1 MYRLIATVLAAGLV
15 AGTAHAGAWVSSWY
29 AAPQPT
35 WGADFALPTNV
46 PIALEDQTIRETARI
61 SVGGSEVRI
70 SFSNRYGKRALTIGA
85 AQIALSAGGSA
96 IVAGSSR
103 ALSFA
108 GKPGI
113 TIAAGATATSDPLPF
128 TVQSLQKLS
137 ISAWLPKRA
146 ALDSFHWGTQQTAW
160 LLPGDATRDTAM
172 AGARPM
178 LGRAFLNAIHVRG
191 SSAHAAV
198 VAFGD
203 SITDGNGSTPDA
215 DRRWPDYLAERL
227 APHGIAVAN
236 AGISGARLLSD
247 RMGVK
252 AAERFRH
259 DVLEQPGVQSVIIL
273 MGINDIGWPGS
284 AFAPNDEPMTADAVI
299 AGYRQ
304 LVAMAHERGIRVIG
318 ATIIPYEGA
327 LHGTPFAGHYTPEKD
342 AVRRQ
347 VNAWIRSS
355 GAFDA
360 VADLDEVTRDP
371 AHPARMLPRYDSGD
385 HLHPGDEGYRAIAH
399 SLDLSLLYTP
409 IK

>member
-1 MYRLIATVLAAGLV
+1 MFRFITTVLAASLI
-15 AGTAHAGAWVSSWY
+15 AGSAHAGAWVGSWY

-46 PIALEDQTIRETARI
+46 PAALENQTIRETARI
-61 SVGGSEVRI
+61 SVGGSEVRV
-70 SFSNRYGKRALTIGA
+70 SFSNRYGKQALTIGA

-96 IVAGSSR
+96 IIAGSSH

-128 TVQSLQKLS
+128 EVTSLQKLS
-137 ISAWLPKRA
+137 VSAWLPEHA
-146 ALDSFHWGTQQTAW
+146 ALDSFHWGAQQTAW
-160 LLPGDATRDTAM
+160 LLPRDTTRDTAM

-178 LGRAFLNAIHVRG
+178 HGRAFLSAIHVRG
-191 SSAHAAV
+191 STSRGTV

-203 SITDGNGSTPDA
+203 SLTDGNGSTPNA
-215 DRRWPDYLAERL
+215 DRRWPDYLAARL

-252 AAERFRH
+252 ALERFRH
-259 DVLEQPGVQSVIIL
+259 DVLEQPGVQSAIIL

-284 AFAPNDEPMTADAVI
+284 AFAPNDEPMTAEAII
-299 AGYRQ
+299 AAYRQ
-304 LVAMAHERGIRVIG
+304 LIAMAHERGIRVIG
-318 ATIIPYEGA
+318 ATIPPYEGS
-327 LHGTPFAGHYTPEKD
+327 LRGTPFAGHYTLAKD

-347 VNAWIRSS
+347 VNEWIRAS
-355 GAFDA
+355 GSFDV
-360 VADLDEVTRDP
+360 VADLDAATRDP
-371 AHPARMLPRYDSGD
+371 AHPARLLPRYDSGD
-385 HLHPGDEGYRAIAH
+385 HLHPGDDGYRAIAG
-399 SLDLSLLYTP
+399 SFRLEDLR
-409 IK
+409 